1 MWTDGEM
8 VATSFAQSYLSREN
22 FPLDLNRVALAVD
35 KKLDLRV
42 MIEERDGPDEI
53 IAQLA
58 CSEYNALILVNRCH
72 SLPRK
77 RFGIAHEFGHL
88 LLEHEFGNPDP
99 GLSEPDRE
107 TDEANS
113 FAAALLMPSWNVL
126 GLVKRY
132 PDSLTFLVH
141 KMQHYFGVSLEAA
154 ARRLAGSDFLP
165 GLWALTDPAIGRVD
179 WEYHSPSIH
188 LDHDSFRNFLI
199 RQLMLP
205 AKRRET
211 DLDIMGYPFRVEVKH
226 MWDKQ
231 LVTCLPFTMPMALA
245 ARETAAG
252 YGGK

>member
-8 VATSFAQSYLSREN
+8 VATSFVQSYLIREN
-22 FPLDLNRVALAVD
+22 FPLNLRRVALAVE
-35 KKLDLRV
+35 KKLDIQV
-42 MIEERDGPDEI
+42 FIEEHAGPEEI

-58 CSEYNALILVNRCH
+58 CSEYNALILVNRHH
-72 SLPRK
+72 SVARK

-113 FAAALLMPSWNVL
+113 FAAALLMPGGNVL

-132 PDSLTFLVH
+132 PDSPAFLLH
-141 KMQHYFGVSLEAA
+141 KMQHYFDVSAEAA
-154 ARRLAGSDFLP
+154 ARRLAGTDFLP
-165 GLWALTDPAIGRVD
+165 GLWALMDPALARIE

-188 LDHDSFRNFLI
+188 LDHDSFRNFLT
-199 RQLMLP
+199 RQLSLP
-205 AKRRET
+205 AKRRENN
-211 DLDIMGYPFRVEVKH
+211 LDIMGYPFRVEVKR

-231 LVTCLPFTMPMALA
+231 LVTCLPFTLPLA
-245 ARETAAG
+245 ARETATG